1 MQIIP
6 KELSHGAKKNNLER
20 IQSEGRITAIVERFE
35 MWCGC
40 SVTKSFLVLCDP
52 TDYSSSGSSMR
63 FSREEHW
70 SSIAFARD
78 SS

>member
-6 KELSHGAKKNNLER
+6 IELSHGAKKQNLER
-20 IQSEGRITAIVERFE
+20 IQSEGRIIVIVKRFE

-40 SVTKSFLVLCDP
+40 SVTKSCLSLCDP
-52 TDYSSSGSSMR
+52 MDYSSPGSSMR
-63 FSREEHW
+63 FSGEEHW
-70 SSIAFARD
+70 SSIAFSRD